1 MISVEQ
7 IKYSIRAKNI
17 LNNISVEF
25 LPGTCNLIIGPNGS
39 GKSTLIKLLS
49 GELDNYDGRVMYN
62 GADIKTYSK
71 LRLAASR
78 AVLSQQ
84 TELSFPMTVEEVVML
99 GRNPH
104 FEFNPSKK
112 DLEIV
117 NEVINLLDLN
127 SFIHRNYQSLSG
139 GEKQRV
145 HYARVL
151 AQIWESPNGEQRYL
165 FLDEPLN
172 NLDIYYQEHFLKMAV
187 SLLNETTTL
196 IGVVH
201 DINIALRYADQLSFL
216 KEGTIIKNGAP
227 AKILDAILIKEVFNV
242 DAQIMA
248 HPSTGKP
255 VIIF

>member
-7 IKYSIRAKNI
+7 IKYSVGAKNI
-17 LNNISVEF
+17 LNNISIQF

-49 GELDNYDGRVMYN
+49 GELNNYDGRVMYN
-62 GADIKTYSK
+62 GADIKTFTK

-104 FEFNPSKK
+104 FEFNPTKK
-112 DLEIV
+112 DLESV
-117 NEVINLLDLN
+117 KEVINLLDLN
-127 SFIHRNYQSLSG
+127 SFIYRNYQSLSG

-201 DINIALRYADQLSFL
+201 DINIALRYANQLSFL
-216 KEGTIIKNGAP
+216 KEGAIIKNGAP
-227 AKILDAILIKEVFNV
+227 AKIVDAILIKEVFNV
-242 DAQIMA
+242 DTQVMA
-248 HPSTGKP
+248 HPSSGKP

>member
-1 MISVEQ
+1 MISAEQ
-7 IKYSIRAKNI
+7 IKYSVGTKNI

-49 GELDNYDGRVMYN
+49 GEINNFDGQLRYN
-62 GADIKTYSK
+62 GSDIKNYTK
-71 LRLAASR
+71 LALAASR

-112 DLEIV
+112 DVEIV
-117 NEVINLLDLN
+117 KEVMALLDLN
-127 SFIHRNYQSLSG
+127 SFTHRNYQTLSG

-151 AQIWESPNGEQRYL
+151 AQIWEAPKGEQRYL

-172 NLDIYYQEHFLKMAV
+172 NLDIYYQQIFLSIAV
-187 SLLNETTTL
+187 SLLNETTT
-196 IGVVH
+196 
-201 DINIALRYADQLSFL
+201 
-216 KEGTIIKNGAP
+216 
-227 AKILDAILIKEVFNV
+227 
-242 DAQIMA
+242 
-248 HPSTGKP
+248 
-255 VIIF
+255 

>member
-7 IKYSIRAKNI
+7 IKYSVGAKNI
-17 LNNISVEF
+17 LNNISIQF

-49 GELDNYDGRVMYN
+49 GELNNYDGRVMYN
-62 GADIKTYSK
+62 GADIKTFTK

-104 FEFNPSKK
+104 FEFNPTKK

-117 NEVINLLDLN
+117 KEVINLLDLN
-127 SFIHRNYQSLSG
+127 SFIYRNYQSLSG

-201 DINIALRYADQLSFL
+201 DINIALRYANQLSFL
-216 KEGTIIKNGAP
+216 KEGAIIKNGAP
-227 AKILDAILIKEVFNV
+227 AKIVDAILIKEVFNV
-242 DAQIMA
+242 DTQVMA
-248 HPSTGKP
+248 HPSSGKP
-255 VIIF
+255 IVLF

>member
-7 IKYSIRAKNI
+7 IKYSIGAKNI
-17 LNNISVEF
+17 LNNISIQF

-227 AKILDAILIKEVFNV
+227 AKIVDAILIKEVFNV

-248 HPSTGKP
+248 HPSSGKP

>member
-7 IKYSIRAKNI
+7 IKYSVGAKNI
-17 LNNISVEF
+17 LNNISIQF

-49 GELDNYDGRVMYN
+49 GELNNYDGRVMYN
-62 GADIKTYSK
+62 GADIKTFTK

-104 FEFNPSKK
+104 FEFNPTKK

-117 NEVINLLDLN
+117 KEVINLLDLN
-127 SFIHRNYQSLSG
+127 SFILRNYQSLSG

-227 AKILDAILIKEVFNV
+227 AKIVDAILIKEVFNV

-248 HPSTGKP
+248 HPSSGKP

>member
-7 IKYSIRAKNI
+7 IKYSIGAKNI
-17 LNNISVEF
+17 LNNISIQF

-71 LRLAASR
+71 LRLATSR

-127 SFIHRNYQSLSG
+127 SFTHRNYQSLSG

-216 KEGTIIKNGAP
+216 KEGAIIKNGAP
-227 AKILDAILIKEVFNV
+227 AKIVDAILIKEVFNV
-242 DAQIMA
+242 DTQIMA
-248 HPSTGKP
+248 HPSSGKP
-255 VIIF
+255 IVLF

>member
-7 IKYSIRAKNI
+7 IKYSIGAKNI

-49 GELDNYDGRVMYN
+49 GELNYYDGLVMYN

-71 LRLAASR
+71 QKLAASR

-84 TELSFPMTVEEVVML
+84 TELSFPMLVEEVVML

-117 NEVINLLDLN
+117 KEVINLLDLN

-201 DINIALRYADQLSFL
+201 DINIALRYANQLSFL
-216 KEGTIIKNGAP
+216 KEGAIIKNGAP
-227 AKILDAILIKEVFNV
+227 AKIVDAILIKEVFNI
-242 DAQIMA
+242 DTQIMA

-255 VIIF
+255 IVLF

>member
-1 MISVEQ
+1 MILVEQ
-7 IKYSIRAKNI
+7 IKYSVGVKNI
-17 LNNISVEF
+17 LNNISIQF

-117 NEVINLLDLN
+117 KEVINLLDLN
-127 SFIHRNYQSLSG
+127 SFILRNYQTLSG

-201 DINIALRYADQLSFL
+201 DINIALRYANQLSFL
-216 KEGTIIKNGAP
+216 KEGAIIKNGAP
-227 AKILDAILIKEVFNV
+227 AKIVDAILIKEVFNV
-242 DAQIMA
+242 NTQVIV
-248 HPSTGKP
+248 HPSSGKP
-255 VIIF
+255 IVLF

>member
-1 MISVEQ
+1 MIKAEQ
-7 IKYSIRAKNI
+7 IKYSIGQKNI
-17 LNNISVEF
+17 LKNISIQF

-49 GELDNYDGRVMYN
+49 GELENYDGRIMYN
-62 GADIKTYSK
+62 NSDIKTYTK
-71 LRLAASR
+71 QGLAATR

-84 TELSFPMTVEEVVML
+84 TELSFPMTVEEVVIL

-104 FEFNPSKK
+104 FEFNPTRK
-112 DLEIV
+112 DTDIV
-117 NEVINLLDLN
+117 QEVIALLDLN
-127 SFIHRNYQSLSG
+127 SFIHRNYQNLSG

-151 AQIWESPNGEQRYL
+151 AQIWDQPKEEHRYL

-172 NLDIYYQEHFLKMAV
+172 NLDLYYQQSFLSIAI

-201 DINIALRYADQLSFL
+201 DINIAMRYADELFFL
-216 KEGTIIKNGAP
+216 KEGELIKNGAP
-227 AKILDAILIKEVFNV
+227 EKIVDAILIKEVFNV
-242 DAQIMA
+242 DTQIIT
-248 HPSTGKP
+248 HPSSRKP
-255 VIIF
+255 IVIF

>member
-1 MISVEQ
+1 MISAEQ
-7 IKYSIRAKNI
+7 IKYSVGTKNI

-49 GELDNYDGRVMYN
+49 GEINNFDGQLRYN
-62 GADIKTYSK
+62 GSDIKNYTK
-71 LRLAASR
+71 LALAASR

-84 TELSFPMTVEEVVML
+84 TELSFPMTVEEVVLL

-112 DLEIV
+112 DIEIV
-117 NEVINLLDLN
+117 KEVMALLDLN
-127 SFIHRNYQSLSG
+127 SFTHRNYQTLSG

-151 AQIWESPNGEQRYL
+151 AQIWEAPKGEQRYL

-172 NLDIYYQEHFLKMAV
+172 NLDIYYQQIFLSIAV

-201 DINIALRYADQLSFL
+201 DINIALGYADQLFFL
-216 KEGTIIKNGAP
+216 KDGALIKNGAP
-227 AKILDAILIKEVFNV
+227 EKIVDAILIKEVFNI
-242 DAQIMA
+242 DTQLML

-255 VIIF
+255 VVLF

>member
-7 IKYSIRAKNI
+7 IKYSVGVKNI
-17 LNNISVEF
+17 LNNISIQF

-71 LRLAASR
+71 LRLAAYR

-104 FEFNPSKK
+104 FEFNPSNK

-117 NEVINLLDLN
+117 KEVINLLDLN
-127 SFIHRNYQSLSG
+127 SFILRNYQTLSG

-201 DINIALRYADQLSFL
+201 DINIALRYANQLSFL
-216 KEGTIIKNGAP
+216 KEGAIIKNGAP
-227 AKILDAILIKEVFNV
+227 AKIVDAILIKEVFNV
-242 DAQIMA
+242 NTQVIV
-248 HPSTGKP
+248 HPLSGKP
-255 VIIF
+255 IVLF

>member
-84 TELSFPMTVEEVVML
+84 TELSFPMMVEEVVML

>member
-7 IKYSIRAKNI
+7 IKYSIGAKNI
-17 LNNISVEF
+17 LNNISIQF

-71 LRLAASR
+71 LRLATSR

-127 SFIHRNYQSLSG
+127 SFTHRNYQSLSG

-216 KEGTIIKNGAP
+216 KEGAIIKNGAP
-227 AKILDAILIKEVFNV
+227 AKIVDAILIKEVFNV

>member
-1 MISVEQ
+1 MITAEQ
-7 IKYSIRAKNI
+7 IKYSVGQKNI
-17 LNNISVEF
+17 INNISIQF

-49 GELDNYDGRVMYN
+49 GELNNYDGRLMYN
-62 GADIKTYSK
+62 GADIKTFTK

-127 SFIHRNYQSLSG
+127 SFIYRNYQSLSG

-216 KEGTIIKNGAP
+216 KEGAIIKNGAP
-227 AKILDAILIKEVFNV
+227 AKIVDAILIKEVFNV
-242 DAQIMA
+242 DTQVMA
-248 HPSTGKP
+248 HPSSGKP

>member
-1 MISVEQ
+1 MISAEQ
-7 IKYSIRAKNI
+7 IKYSVGTKNI

-49 GELDNYDGRVMYN
+49 GEINNFDGQLRYN
-62 GADIKTYSK
+62 GSDIKNLTK
-71 LRLAASR
+71 LALAASR

-84 TELSFPMTVEEVVML
+84 TELSFPMTIEEVVML

-104 FEFNPSKK
+104 FEFNPTKK
-112 DLEIV
+112 DAKIV
-117 NEVINLLDLN
+117 KEVMALLDLN
-127 SFIHRNYQSLSG
+127 SFTHRNYQTLSG

-151 AQIWESPNGEQRYL
+151 AQIWEVPKGEQRYL

-172 NLDIYYQEHFLKMAV
+172 NLDIYYQQIFLSIAV
-187 SLLNETTTL
+187 SLLNDTTTL

-201 DINIALRYADQLSFL
+201 DINIALRYADQLFFL
-216 KEGTIIKNGAP
+216 KDGALIKNGAP
-227 AKILDAILIKEVFNV
+227 EKIMDAILIKEVFNI
-242 DAQIMA
+242 DTQLML

-255 VIIF
+255 VVLF

>member
-1 MISVEQ
+1 MISAEQ
-7 IKYSIRAKNI
+7 IKYSVGTKNI
-17 LNNISVEF
+17 LNNISVKF

-49 GELDNYDGRVMYN
+49 GEINNFDGQLSYN
-62 GADIKTYSK
+62 GSDIKNLTK
-71 LRLAASR
+71 LALAASR

-84 TELSFPMTVEEVVML
+84 TELSFPMTVEEVVLL

-112 DLEIV
+112 DIEIV
-117 NEVINLLDLN
+117 KEVMALLDLN
-127 SFIHRNYQSLSG
+127 SFTHRNYQTLSG

-151 AQIWESPNGEQRYL
+151 AQIWEIPKGEQRYL

-172 NLDIYYQEHFLKMAV
+172 NLDIYYQQIFLSIAV
-187 SLLNETTTL
+187 SLLNDTTTL

-201 DINIALRYADQLSFL
+201 DINIALRYADQLFFL
-216 KEGTIIKNGAP
+216 KEGALIKNGAP
-227 AKILDAILIKEVFNV
+227 EKIVDAILIKEVFNI
-242 DAQIMA
+242 DTQLML

-255 VIIF
+255 VVLF

>member
-7 IKYSIRAKNI
+7 IKYSIGAKNI
-17 LNNISVEF
+17 LNNISIQF

-49 GELDNYDGRVMYN
+49 GELNNYDGRVMYN
-62 GADIKTYSK
+62 GADIKTFTK

-104 FEFNPSKK
+104 FEFNPTKK

-117 NEVINLLDLN
+117 KEVINLLDLN
-127 SFIHRNYQSLSG
+127 SFILRNYQSLSG

-201 DINIALRYADQLSFL
+201 DINIALRYANQLSFL
-216 KEGTIIKNGAP
+216 KEGVIIKNGAP
-227 AKILDAILIKEVFNV
+227 AKIVDAILIKEVFNV
-242 DAQIMA
+242 DTQVMA
-248 HPSTGKP
+248 HPSSGKP

>member
-7 IKYSIRAKNI
+7 IKYSVGVKNI
-17 LNNISVEF
+17 LNNISIQF

-49 GELDNYDGRVMYN
+49 GDLDNYDGRVMYN

-104 FEFNPSKK
+104 FEFNPSNK

-117 NEVINLLDLN
+117 KEVINLLDLN
-127 SFIHRNYQSLSG
+127 SFILRNYQTLSG

-151 AQIWESPNGEQRYL
+151 AQIWKSPNGEQRYL

-201 DINIALRYADQLSFL
+201 DINIALRYANQLSFL
-216 KEGTIIKNGAP
+216 KEGAIIKNGAP
-227 AKILDAILIKEVFNV
+227 AKIVDAILIKEVFNV
-242 DAQIMA
+242 DTQVMA
-248 HPSTGKP
+248 HPSSGKP

>member
-1 MISVEQ
+1 MLAAKQ
-7 IKYSIRAKNI
+7 LKYNI
-17 LNNISVEF
+17 GNKRILDNISVNF

-49 GELDNYDGRVMYN
+49 GALENFEGEVNYDGVN
-62 GADIKTYSK
+62 LKTFNK
-71 LRLAASR
+71 HTLASFR

-84 TELSFPMTVEEVVML
+84 TELSFPMLVEEVVLL

-104 FEFNPSKK
+104 FEFNPNKK
-112 DLEIV
+112 DIAIV
-117 NEVINLLDLN
+117 HEVISLLDLN
-127 SFIHRNYQSLSG
+127 DFIKRNYQSLSG

-151 AQIWESPNGEQRYL
+151 AQMWDRPNGTHRYL

-172 NLDIYYQEHFLKMAV
+172 NLDIYYQQLFLSIAV
-187 SLLNETTTL
+187 KLLNGTTTL

-201 DINIALRYADQLSFL
+201 DINIALKYADQLFFL
-216 KEGTIIKNGAP
+216 KEGALIENGVP
-227 AKILDAILIKEVFNV
+227 EKIVNAILLKNVFNIDTQV
-242 DAQIMA
+242 IV

-255 VIIF
+255 VVIF

>member
-7 IKYSIRAKNI
+7 IKYSIGAKNI
-17 LNNISVEF
+17 LNNISIQF

-49 GELDNYDGRVMYN
+49 GELNNYDGRVMYN
-62 GADIKTYSK
+62 GADIKTFTK

-104 FEFNPSKK
+104 FEFNPTKK

-117 NEVINLLDLN
+117 KEVINLLDLN
-127 SFIHRNYQSLSG
+127 SFILRNYQSLSG

-227 AKILDAILIKEVFNV
+227 AKIVDAILIKEVFNV

-248 HPSTGKP
+248 HPSSGKP

>member
-1 MISVEQ
+1 MIKAEQ
-7 IKYSIRAKNI
+7 IKYSVGQKNI
-17 LNNISVEF
+17 LNNISIQF

-49 GELDNYDGRVMYN
+49 GELENYDGRIMYN
-62 GADIKTYSK
+62 SSDIKTFTK
-71 LRLAASR
+71 LKMAASR

-112 DLEIV
+112 DVEIV
-117 NEVINLLDLN
+117 QEVIDLLDLN
-127 SFIHRNYQSLSG
+127 SFIHRNYQTLSG

-151 AQIWESPNGEQRYL
+151 AQIWDQPKEEHRYL

-172 NLDIYYQEHFLKMAV
+172 NLDLYYQQSFLSIAI

-201 DINIALRYADQLSFL
+201 DINIAMRYADELFFL
-216 KEGTIIKNGAP
+216 KEGELIKNGAP
-227 AKILDAILIKEVFNV
+227 EKIVDAILIKEVFNV
-242 DAQIMA
+242 DTQIIT
-248 HPSTGKP
+248 HPSSRKP
-255 VIIF
+255 IVIF

>member
-7 IKYSIRAKNI
+7 IKYSIGAKNI
-17 LNNISVEF
+17 LNNISIQF

-227 AKILDAILIKEVFNV
+227 AKIVDAILIKEVFNV

>member
-1 MISVEQ
+1 MISAEQ
-7 IKYSIRAKNI
+7 IKYSVGTKNI
-17 LNNISVEF
+17 LNNISVKF

-49 GELDNYDGRVMYN
+49 GEINNFDGQLSYN
-62 GADIKTYSK
+62 GSDIKNLTK
-71 LRLAASR
+71 LALAASR

-84 TELSFPMTVEEVVML
+84 TELSFPMTVEEVVLL

-112 DLEIV
+112 DIEIV
-117 NEVINLLDLN
+117 KEVMALLDLN
-127 SFIHRNYQSLSG
+127 SFTHRNYQTLSG

-151 AQIWESPNGEQRYL
+151 AQIWEIPKGEQRYL

-172 NLDIYYQEHFLKMAV
+172 NLDIYYQQIFLSIAV
-187 SLLNETTTL
+187 SLLNDTTTL

-201 DINIALRYADQLSFL
+201 DINIALRYADQLFFL
-216 KEGTIIKNGAP
+216 KEGALIKNGAP
-227 AKILDAILIKEVFNV
+227 EKIVDAILIKEVFNI
-242 DAQIMA
+242 DTQLML
-248 HPSTGKP
+248 HPSNGKP
-255 VIIF
+255 VVLF

>member
-7 IKYSIRAKNI
+7 IKYSVGAKNI
-17 LNNISVEF
+17 LNNISIQF

-49 GELDNYDGRVMYN
+49 GELNNYDGRVMYN
-62 GADIKTYSK
+62 GADIKTFTK

-104 FEFNPSKK
+104 FEFNPTKK

-117 NEVINLLDLN
+117 KEVINLLDLN
-127 SFIHRNYQSLSG
+127 SFILRNYQSLSG

-201 DINIALRYADQLSFL
+201 DINIALRYANQLSFL
-216 KEGTIIKNGAP
+216 KEGAIIKNGAP
-227 AKILDAILIKEVFNV
+227 AKIVDAILIKEVFNV
-242 DAQIMA
+242 DTQVMA
-248 HPSTGKP
+248 HPSSGKP

>member
-7 IKYSIRAKNI
+7 IKYSVGAKNI
-17 LNNISVEF
+17 LNNISIQF

-49 GELDNYDGRVMYN
+49 GELNNYDGRVMYN
-62 GADIKTYSK
+62 GADIKTFTK

-104 FEFNPSKK
+104 FEFNPTKK

-117 NEVINLLDLN
+117 KEVINLLDLN
-127 SFIHRNYQSLSG
+127 SFIYRNYQSLSG

-201 DINIALRYADQLSFL
+201 DINIALRYANQLSFL
-216 KEGTIIKNGAP
+216 KEGAIIKNGAP
-227 AKILDAILIKEVFNV
+227 AKIVDAILIKEVFNV
-242 DAQIMA
+242 DTQVMA
-248 HPSTGKP
+248 HPSSGKP

>member
-1 MISVEQ
+1 MIKAEQ
-7 IKYSIRAKNI
+7 IKYSIGQKNI
-17 LNNISVEF
+17 LKNISIQF

-49 GELDNYDGRVMYN
+49 GELENYEGRVMYYDT
-62 GADIKTYSK
+62 DIKTYTK
-71 LRLAASR
+71 QGLAATR

-104 FEFNPSKK
+104 FEFNPTRK
-112 DLEIV
+112 DTDKV
-117 NEVINLLDLN
+117 QEVIALLDLT
-127 SFIHRNYQSLSG
+127 SFIHRNYQTLSG

-151 AQIWESPNGEQRYL
+151 AQIWDQPKGEHRYL

-172 NLDIYYQEHFLKMAV
+172 NLDLYYQQSFLSIAI

-201 DINIALRYADQLSFL
+201 DINIAMRYADELFFL
-216 KEGTIIKNGAP
+216 KEGELIKNGAP
-227 AKILDAILIKEVFNV
+227 EKIVDAILIKEVFNV
-242 DAQIMA
+242 DTQIIT
-248 HPSTGKP
+248 HPSSPKP
-255 VIIF
+255 IVIF

>member
-7 IKYSIRAKNI
+7 IKYSVGAKNI
-17 LNNISVEF
+17 LNNISIQF

-49 GELDNYDGRVMYN
+49 GELNNYDGRVMYN
-62 GADIKTYSK
+62 GADIKTFTK

-104 FEFNPSKK
+104 FEFNPTKK

-117 NEVINLLDLN
+117 KEVINLLDLN
-127 SFIHRNYQSLSG
+127 SFILRNYQSLSG

-201 DINIALRYADQLSFL
+201 DINIALRYANQLSFL
-216 KEGTIIKNGAP
+216 KEGAIIKNGAP
-227 AKILDAILIKEVFNV
+227 AKIVDAILIKEVFNV
-242 DAQIMA
+242 DTQVMA
-248 HPSTGKP
+248 HPSSGKP
-255 VIIF
+255 IVLF

>member
-1 MISVEQ
+1 MISAEQ
-7 IKYSIRAKNI
+7 IKYSVGTKNI

-49 GELDNYDGRVMYN
+49 GEINNFDGQLRYN
-62 GADIKTYSK
+62 GSDIKNLTK
-71 LRLAASR
+71 LALAASR

-84 TELSFPMTVEEVVML
+84 TELGFPMTVEEVVML

-112 DLEIV
+112 DIEIV
-117 NEVINLLDLN
+117 KEVMALLDLN
-127 SFIHRNYQSLSG
+127 SFTHRNYQTLSG

-151 AQIWESPNGEQRYL
+151 AQIWESPKGEQRYL

-172 NLDIYYQEHFLKMAV
+172 NLDIYYQELFLSIAV

-201 DINIALRYADQLSFL
+201 DINIALRYADQLCLL
-216 KEGTIIKNGAP
+216 KEGALIKNGAP
-227 AKILDAILIKEVFNV
+227 EKIVDAILIKEVFNI
-242 DAQIMA
+242 DTLIIK
-248 HPSTGKP
+248 HPLTGKP
-255 VIIF
+255 VVLF